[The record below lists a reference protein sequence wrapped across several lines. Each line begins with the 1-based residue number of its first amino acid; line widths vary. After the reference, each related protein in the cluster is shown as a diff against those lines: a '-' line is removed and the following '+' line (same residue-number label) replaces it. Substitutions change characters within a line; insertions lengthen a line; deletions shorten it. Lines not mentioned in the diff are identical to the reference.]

1 MIVGRILLTALG
13 AFFWL
18 YALKPRW
25 PVVRSLPYLWR
36 GNLPP
41 ALEWRVA
48 AAVAGSGVIAA
59 AVAIG
64 PPFLP

>member
-1 MIVGRILLTALG
+1 MIVGRILLTAPG

-41 ALEWRVA
+41 ALEWRVV